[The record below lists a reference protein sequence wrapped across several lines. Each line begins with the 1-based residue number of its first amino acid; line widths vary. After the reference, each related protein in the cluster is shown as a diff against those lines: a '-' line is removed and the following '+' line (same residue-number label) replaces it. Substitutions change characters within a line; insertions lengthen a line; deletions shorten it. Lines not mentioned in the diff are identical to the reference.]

1 MNLPNLWN
9 DLSPIQDTLKQLT
22 KDYETGLTPNLPY
35 FIVGQNIVKE
45 KVGNY
50 LQQIDGN
57 YFNRSL
63 IFSDYGN
70 GKTNLLKYLK
80 LYFEENNTL
89 DVHYIYQRANVD
101 KPDIFLNLLKLI
113 EDDLTPFLINA
124 IKNTDK
130 EFLDSQAKQHSNI
143 SEYIK
148 KIFQYSSSLTS
159 IKELIWMGTGRL
171 YTKNY
176 YNTYDI
182 PHLSD
187 FDRREVFAFF
197 MNLLANDSQYVV
209 FSLDELEKIYEKSK
223 VRFRSFLTSYREL
236 IDMSGQINGHYL
248 LTAIVSSAANIND
261 TLLEN
266 PAFYSRIK
274 NDMIEVGFL
283 TTHLEKQTLISNISN
298 LLGINLSAHKIQDI
312 ANTLRRDYSKGS
324 IRSNRML
331 LADIFNALR
340 KDQDQQ
346 SFAQLEDKLEELEL
360 DDEFA
365 EMYEALEEDG
375 TFSKIQN
382 RFFDP
387 LQYYLEYKGY
397 EINTKKENNFFKKTN
412 LFYPYKSNKV
422 YSFILDEQ
430 ADTETETNKLI
441 DLLLDDKLVIA
452 FTPESIDITYEDIN
466 SDNITI
472 INYDPKKLFALLVMF
487 EELDYHEEIEKVI
500 YEYTKGLL

>member
-1 MNLPNLWN
+1 MTLPNLWN
-9 DLSPIQDTLKQLT
+9 DLSPIQSTLKQLT

-35 FIVGQNIVKE
+35 FIVGQSSVKE
-45 KVGNY
+45 KIGRY
-50 LQQIDGN
+50 LEQVDGD

-70 GKTNLLKYLK
+70 GKTNLLKYLQ
-80 LYFEENNTL
+80 LYFKEKNTL
-89 DVHYIYQRANVD
+89 GIHYIYQRANVD

-113 EDDLTPFLINA
+113 EDDLTQTLIKAIENA
-124 IKNTDK
+124 DTNFITTQA
-130 EFLDSQAKQHSNI
+130 SQYSNI
-143 SEYIK
+143 AGYINK
-148 KIFQYSSSLTS
+148 FLTKPLSLAE
-159 IKELIWMGTGRL
+159 ELVLMGTGRY

-176 YNTYDI
+176 YNFHDI
-182 PHLSD
+182 PHMTD
-187 FDRREVFAFF
+187 FDRREVFVFF
-197 MNLLANDSQYVV
+197 MNLLANDNQYVV
-209 FSLDELEKIYEKSK
+209 FALDELEKIYEKSK
-223 VRFRSFLTSYREL
+223 IRFRSFLTSYREL
-236 IDMSGQINGHYL
+236 IDMSGHIKGHYL

-274 NDMIEVGFL
+274 NDMILVDFL
-283 TTHLEKQTLISNISN
+283 TTSTEKQTLISNISN
-298 LLGINLSAHKIQDI
+298 LLNIKLSNTKIQDI
-312 ANTLRRDYSKGS
+312 TNTLKRDYSKGS

-340 KDQDQQ
+340 KDQSQE

-360 DDEFA
+360 DDEFTD
-365 EMYEALEEDG
+365 MYEALEEDG

-430 ADTETETNKLI
+430 ADTEIEINKLV
-441 DLLLDDKLVIA
+441 DLLSDEKLVIT
-452 FTPESIDITYEDIN
+452 FTPESIDITYEDVN
-466 SDNITI
+466 NDNITI
-472 INYDPKKLFALLVMF
+472 INYDPKKLFTLLVMF

>member
-1 MNLPNLWN
+1 MTLPNLWN
-9 DLSPIQDTLKQLT
+9 ELSPIQSTLKQLI

-35 FIVGQNIVKE
+35 FIVGQSSVKE
-45 KVGNY
+45 KIGKY
-50 LQQIDGN
+50 LEQLDGK

-70 GKTNLLKYLK
+70 GKTNLLKYLQ
-80 LYFEENNTL
+80 LYFKENDTL
-89 DVHYIYQRANVD
+89 GVHYIYQRANVD

-113 EDDLTPFLINA
+113 EDDLTSALIKAIENA
-124 IKNTDK
+124 NT
-130 EFLDSQAKQHSNI
+130 EFINTQASLHTNI
-143 SEYIK
+143 AQYINKFSERPL
-148 KIFQYSSSLTS
+148 SSTE
-159 IKELIWMGTGRL
+159 ELIFMGTGRF

-176 YNTYDI
+176 YNLHEI
-182 PHLSD
+182 PQLTD
-187 FDRREVFAFF
+187 FDRREVFVFF
-197 MNLLANDSQYVV
+197 MNLLANDKQYVV
-209 FSLDELEKIYEKSK
+209 FALDELEKIYEKSK
-223 VRFRSFLTSYREL
+223 IRFRSFLTSYREL
-236 IDMSGQINGHYL
+236 IDMSGHIKGHFL

-283 TTHLEKQTLISNISN
+283 TTHSDKLTLIYNIST
-298 LLGINLSAHKIQDI
+298 LLEMNLSELKTEEI
-312 ANTLRRDYSKGS
+312 ANTLKRNYSKGS

-360 DDEFA
+360 DDEFT

-441 DLLLDDKLVIA
+441 DLLSDDKLVFV

-472 INYDPKKLFALLVMF
+472 INYDPKKLFTLLVMF

>member
-1 MNLPNLWN
+1 MNLPNLWG
-9 DLSPIQDTLKQLT
+9 DLSPMQSTLKQLI

-35 FIVGQNIVKE
+35 FIVGQSNAKE
-45 KVGNY
+45 KIAQY
-50 LQQIDGN
+50 LEQIDGN

-70 GKTNLLKYLK
+70 GKTNLLKYLQ
-80 LYFEENNTL
+80 LYFKENNTL

-113 EDDLTPFLINA
+113 EDNLIPTLRTAITNA
-124 IKNTDK
+124 DT
-130 EFLDSQAKQHSNI
+130 EFIQNQASQFSNI
-143 SEYIK
+143 AEYINK
-148 KIFQYSSSLTS
+148 LS
-159 IKELIWMGTGRL
+159 IKPQYLIEELILMGTGRF

-176 YNTYDI
+176 YNFHQI

-187 FDRREVFAFF
+187 FDRREVFIFF
-197 MNLLANDSQYVV
+197 MNLLAYNKQYVV
-209 FSLDELEKIYEKSK
+209 FALDELEKIYEKSK

-236 IDMSGQINGHYL
+236 IDMSGQINGHFL

-274 NDMIEVGFL
+274 KDMIEVGFL
-283 TTHLEKQTLISNISN
+283 TTSSEKKILISNISK
-298 LLGINLSAHKIQDI
+298 LLNISLLEAKIQDI
-312 ANTLRRDYSKGS
+312 ADTLKRNYSKGS

-340 KDQDQQ
+340 KDQAQEF
-346 SFAQLEDKLEELEL
+346 FAQLEDKLEELEL

-365 EMYEALEEDG
+365 ETYEALQDDG
-375 TFSKIQN
+375 TFAKIQN

-397 EINTKKENNFFKKTN
+397 EVNTRTENNFFKKTN
-412 LFYPYKSNKV
+412 LFYPYKSNKI
-422 YSFILDEQ
+422 YYFIVDEQ
-430 ADTETETNKLI
+430 ANTEIEI
-441 DLLLDDKLVIA
+441 DKLKELSADKILVA
-452 FTPESIDITYEDIN
+452 LTPESIDITYEDIN
-466 SDNITI
+466 NDNITI
-472 INYDPKKLFALLVMF
+472 INYDPKKLLTLLVMF
-487 EELDYHEEIEKVI
+487 EELDYHEEIEKII
-500 YEYTKGLL
+500 YQYTKGNL

>member
-1 MNLPNLWN
+1 MTLLDLWN
-9 DLSPIQDTLKQLT
+9 NLTPRQDTIKQLI

-35 FIVGQNIVKE
+35 FIVGQDSVKD

-50 LQQIDGN
+50 LQKIDGD

-80 LYFEENNTL
+80 LYFEENDTL
-89 DVHYIYQRANVD
+89 GVHYIYQRANVD

-113 EDDLTPFLINA
+113 EDSLTPTLIKA
-124 IKNTDK
+124 IKNVDVSFINT
-130 EFLDSQAKQHSNI
+130 QAVQHSNI
-143 SEYIK
+143 TEYINK
-148 KIFQYSSSLTS
+148 FSKVSSLDA
-159 IKELIWMGTGRL
+159 IQELIWMGTGRF

-176 YNTYDI
+176 YNNHGVAY
-182 PHLSD
+182 LSD
-187 FDRREVFAFF
+187 FDRREVFIFF
-197 MNLLANDSQYVV
+197 MNLLANDGQYVV
-209 FSLDELEKIYEKSK
+209 FALDELEKIYEKSK

-236 IDMSGQINGHYL
+236 IDLSGQIKGHFL

-283 TTHLEKQTLISNISN
+283 TTPPEKHTLISNISN
-298 LLGINLSAHKIQDI
+298 LLGIDLSATKIQDI

-340 KDQDQQ
+340 KDQSQE

-360 DDEFA
+360 DDEFTD
-365 EMYEALEEDG
+365 MYEALEEDG

-430 ADTETETNKLI
+430 AETEIEINKLV
-441 DLLLDDKLVIA
+441 DLLSDEKLVIA

-466 SDNITI
+466 NDNITI
-472 INYDPKKLFALLVMF
+472 INYDPKKLFTLLVMF

>member
-1 MNLPNLWN
+1 MTLPNLWN
-9 DLSPIQDTLKQLT
+9 DLSPIQSTLKQLI

-35 FIVGQNIVKE
+35 FIVGQSNVKE
-45 KVGNY
+45 KIGRY
-50 LQQIDGN
+50 LEKLDGD

-70 GKTNLLKYLK
+70 GKTNLLKYLQ
-80 LYFEENNTL
+80 LYFKEQNTL
-89 DVHYIYQRANVD
+89 GVHYIYQRANVD

-113 EDDLTPFLINA
+113 EDDLTSILINA
-124 IKNTDK
+124 IENADAKFIAT
-130 EFLDSQAKQHSNI
+130 QAKEYRNI
-143 SEYIK
+143 AQYINKFSEK
-148 KIFQYSSSLTS
+148 DLSCAEK
-159 IKELIWMGTGRL
+159 LILMGTGRF

-176 YNTYDI
+176 FNAYQI
-182 PHLSD
+182 PPLTD
-187 FDRREVFAFF
+187 FDRREVFIFF
-197 MNLLANDSQYVV
+197 MNLLANNNQYVV
-209 FSLDELEKIYEKSK
+209 FALDELEKIYEKSK

-236 IDMSGQINGHYL
+236 IDLSSKINGHYL

-283 TTHLEKQTLISNISN
+283 TTLSEKETLINNIST
-298 LLGINLSAHKIQDI
+298 LLNMELSAIKIQEI
-312 ANTLRRDYSKGS
+312 ANTLKRDYSKGS
-324 IRSNRML
+324 IRSNRLL

-340 KDQDQQ
+340 IDLLQP

-360 DDEFA
+360 DDEFTD
-365 EMYEALEEDG
+365 MYEGLEEDG

-430 ADTETETNKLI
+430 ADTEIEINKLV
-441 DLLLDDKLVIA
+441 DLLSDEKLVIA
-452 FTPESIDITYEDIN
+452 FTPESIDITYEDVN
-466 SDNITI
+466 NDNITI
-472 INYDPKKLFALLVMF
+472 INYDPKKLFTLLVMF